1 MYYHVEIKMKQLIIQ
16 LLKSLS
22 ITLLVSLLFA
32 GGIMLLTQTWL
43 GFFSGLI
50 FGIIVQLVGF
60 YLWNNYLITKR
71 EIAQIQYEST
81 VVANTAKQRTILKC
95 AHCRVDNL
103 VDILLDRGNEFTCRT
118 CGGKNVVMIEFSTAS
133 KTEIMELQPEELFAP
148 IEKELNKS
156 IEFRG

>member
-1 MYYHVEIKMKQLIIQ
+1 MRQ
-16 LLKSLS
+16 LLLQIFKSLS

-32 GGIMLLTQTWL
+32 GGVMLLTQTWL

-50 FGIIVQLVGF
+50 FGFLFQIIGF

-71 EIAQIQYEST
+71 EIAELQFETNIE
-81 VVANTAKQRTILKC
+81 ANAAKQRTILKC
-95 AHCRVDNL
+95 SHCRVDNV

-133 KTEIMELQPEELFAP
+133 KTEILEMQPSELFAP
-148 IEKELNKS
+148 IERELNKS